1 MLQPSLLCSRGTRQQ
16 HHQKIRAANPL
27 IFHLRAR
34 QRSRSLLSLG
44 AFVCSQP
51 PCASCHCCLA
61 VRVLSTTLCC
71 TLSVM
76 SRVVLIVDR
85 CAVERPSRRAVP
97 RYAMHTHILLT
108 CTFLRTERRLFK
120 HYGMFEFLLQGKRPV
135 ALTVLTLPVVP
146 PPLPPPLDES
156 VAQEDWLINNPPSD
170 KDSVRN
176 TPPTPPRCRCCRGTV
191 YCCCPAVATAAGR
204 SAPAVTVLLVLTALP
219 AHLCASL
226 RAAAPSRST
235 QCNVRLLH
243 THKHC
248 CTSVLRQHER

>member
-1 MLQPSLLCSRGTRQQ
+1 
-16 HHQKIRAANPL
+16 
-27 IFHLRAR
+27 
-34 QRSRSLLSLG
+34 
-44 AFVCSQP
+44 VCSQP